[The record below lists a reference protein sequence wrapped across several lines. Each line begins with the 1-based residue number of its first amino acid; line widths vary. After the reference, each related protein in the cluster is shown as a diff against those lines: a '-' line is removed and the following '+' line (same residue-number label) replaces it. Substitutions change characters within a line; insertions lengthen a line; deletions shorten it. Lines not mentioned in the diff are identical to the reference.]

1 MTKMNPI
8 SFLRIPAAA
17 VAALLLTSCDKD
29 FNEIG
34 ADIVGEDH
42 FLFEKDDTF
51 SIVANTVPTGPV
63 QSNNLPVNPLGVLE
77 NPNFG
82 RTVASFVTQLEIK
95 SLNPLFDTYDTDP
108 EIVSTTLYVPY
119 FSTLE
124 STNTDGSH
132 EYVLDSIFGTEQ
144 SSINLA
150 IHESNYFL
158 RDFQYNS
165 EGEQESQR
173 YYTNQAAD
181 IESTI
186 NPLVLNDGE
195 ISQNQSFVFSREE
208 YEEQVTNANG
218 SVTTKRTRPGLKVSL
233 NNDFFEDK
241 IFNAP
246 DGILGSNNAFK
257 NYFRGLYFKVTPN
270 GQPGELAM
278 MNFREGTVTIKYKE
292 TQLDSNFQPIMGDD
306 GNPKRIDKEFV
317 LNLAGNT
324 VSLLQNDNVDPQYA
338 SALAQPFDAVNGHM
352 NLALKGG
359 EGSIAVIDLFGPDED
374 GNGVADELEAM
385 RENEWMIN
393 EASLT
398 FNINK
403 DPDYMGTTT
412 LEPERIYLYDLT
424 NKRPVVDYYLDNS
437 TGGIKSG
444 KTVHGGLVRRV
455 DGQTVSYKV
464 RITNYIRNLVKAPD
478 STNVRLG
485 LAVTESI
492 NVIDMAKQRNP
503 SPESNNFVPSASVMN
518 PLGTFLYGTHPNV
531 PIDKRLKL
539 EIYYTKRKPTDN

>member
-1 MTKMNPI
+1 MTKMNLN
-8 SFLRIPAAA
+8 SFMRIPAAA
-17 VAALLLTSCDKD
+17 VAAFLIASCDKD

-34 ADIVGEDH
+34 ADIEGEDH

-77 NPNFG
+77 NPVLG

-119 FSTLE
+119 FSTLK
-124 STNTDGSH
+124 STNSDGSH
-132 EYVLDSIFGTEQ
+132 VYELDSIFGSPN

-158 RDFQYNS
+158 RDFEYNT
-165 EGEQESQR
+165 EGEQENQR
-173 YYTNQAAD
+173 YYSNQGTE
-181 IESTI
+181 IFSSI
-186 NPLVLNDGE
+186 NPLVLNNGE
-195 ISQNQSFVFSREE
+195 ISQNQNFVFGRNE
-208 YEEQVTNANG
+208 YTEQVTNTNG
-218 SVTTKRTRPGLKVSL
+218 TTTTKRTRPGLRVSL
-233 NNDFFEDK
+233 NNDFFAGK

-246 DGILGSNNAFK
+246 DGILSSNNAFK

-278 MNFREGTVTIKYKE
+278 MNFREGTITIKYKE
-292 TQLDSNFQPIMGDD
+292 TQLDSNFQPIIGDD

-317 LNLAGNT
+317 MNLAGNT
-324 VSLLQNDNVDPQYA
+324 VSLLENDNAGPHYA
-338 SALAQPFDAVNGHM
+338 TALSQPFDPVDGHPF
-352 NLALKGG
+352 LALKGG

-374 GNGVADELEAM
+374 GDGVADELEAM

-398 FNINK
+398 FNIVK
-403 DPDYMGTTT
+403 DPEYTVAPA

-444 KTVHGGLVRRV
+444 KTVHGGLVKRV
-455 DGQTVSYKV
+455 NGQTTNYKV

-485 LAVTESI
+485 LSVTESI
-492 NVIDMAKQRNP
+492 NIIDMAKQRNP
-503 SPESNNFVPSASVMN
+503 NPVSNNFVPSASVMN
-518 PLGTFLYGTHPNV
+518 PLGTFLYGTDASV
-531 PIDKRLKL
+531 PDDKRLKL